1 VPPAVDFNP
10 VPLVR
15 PLVATF
21 RLVCGLTLSEHLR
34 CGELLH
40 LDSGLQNRFIT
51 SVTFSSD
58 P

>member
-1 VPPAVDFNP
+1 VPTPMDFNT

-15 PLVATF
+15 SLVATF

-40 LDSGLQNRFIT
+40 LDSGLQSGFIT